1 MTAILDTQT
10 YLRPDGWLDAGD
22 AELTGRDAEVR
33 DELIAAVRF
42 LHKRGVVQN
51 PGSANASALLPD
63 SPGHVLLSAKGLPA
77 DITPSRFGVVT
88 FDGQFIGGRLGPG
101 VQKVIKMHTL
111 AYTRPGVTSA
121 IHTHSYHTTA
131 FALAH
136 RPIPPNYEPL
146 VNRGQTVEI
155 PCAPYR
161 KRNNGDL
168 GDSVRTLLEQ
178 HPDTHAVLLANHG
191 VLVFAGSP
199 TETANLLAT
208 IEEAATLEIYAS
220 GLGGSKAIA

>member
-1 MTAILDTQT
+1 VTAILDTQT

-33 DELIAAVRF
+33 DELIDAVRF
-42 LHKRGVVQN
+42 LHKRGVLQN
-51 PGSANASALLPD
+51 SGSANASVLLPD

-77 DITPSRFGVVT
+77 DITPARFGVVT
-88 FDGQFIGGRLGPG
+88 RDGEFVAGRLGPG

-111 AYTRPGVTSA
+111 AYDRAGVTSV
-121 IHTHSYHTTA
+121 IHSHSHHATA

-136 RPIPPNYEPL
+136 QPIPPNYEAL

-168 GDSVRTLLEQ
+168 GDSVRALLAQ
-178 HPDTHAVLLANHG
+178 HPDTRAVLLANHG
-191 VLVFAGSP
+191 VLVFDSSP
-199 TETANLLAT
+199 TQTANLLAT
-208 IEEAATLEIYAS
+208 IEEAATLEIYAAS
-220 GLGGSKAIA
+220 IGGSKAIG